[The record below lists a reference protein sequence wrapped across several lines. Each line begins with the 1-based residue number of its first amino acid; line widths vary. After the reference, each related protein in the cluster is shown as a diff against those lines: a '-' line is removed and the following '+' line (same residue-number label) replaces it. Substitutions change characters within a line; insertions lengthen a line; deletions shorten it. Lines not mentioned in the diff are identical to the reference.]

1 VVALACEATAM
12 RDRPARVRRAHGV
25 GHASPRSDPP
35 GRDRRGHPM
44 SIDLEPL
51 ARTGH
56 RSGSSDRAM
65 RVLEAAVA
73 LVAISAVLLLALTR

>member
-1 VVALACEATAM
+1 
-12 RDRPARVRRAHGV
+12 
-25 GHASPRSDPP
+25 
-35 GRDRRGHPM
+35 M

-56 RSGSSDRAM
+56 RPGSSDRAM

-73 LVAISAVLLLALTR
+73 LIAITAVLLLALTR